1 MSTKTVSPGITRFEF
16 EDRKGYMVRIKRRA
30 KRINI
35 WLPDKKHGGKRKA
48 LTLAKKTYDDLV
60 KKMGPVE
67 PSTLNKITARN
78 KSGIVGVHLDPG
90 YDTRWKCYNESYVA
104 SWLRDGSRRTKISFA
119 IKRYGKKLAK
129 ELAIF
134 ARDIRNHKRD
144 EVIAAF
150 EKKTGKKVV
159 KRNSHAETAKA
170 KKAAEKKGTK
180 KKAAPKKAA
189 KKKVAKKVAKKKVA
203 KKKVAK
209 KTATK
214 KVAKK
219 KVVKKAAKKT
229 AKKKARR

>member
-30 KRINI
+30 KRVNI

-48 LTLAKKTYDDLV
+48 LALAKKTYDDLV

-104 SWLRDGSRRTKISFA
+104 SWLRDGGRRTKISFA
-119 IKRYGKKLAK
+119 IKRYGKKVAK

-159 KRNSHAETAKA
+159 KRNSHAETARLKE
-170 KKAAEKKGTK
+170 AAEKKATK

-189 KKKVAKKVAKKKVA
+189 KKVV

-219 KVVKKAAKKT
+219 KLP
-229 AKKKARR
+229 RRRS